1 MRVWWL
7 LPPCVGLNWGWVKQ
21 ERFSDLLFQQAILCL
36 SGSHSSPE
44 APDDGFG
51 RVHSH
56 LSPSPQPWSTPQSHS
71 TQQGRPH
78 PVLAELWAPALL
90 TLPAVDLCNTF
101 SGLHFPVDWK
111 QRHLIFSKKI
121 CLEVQL
127 PWITWW
133 RGRPD
138 LAVNNFPLSHTGAWL
153 AVESMLQMMVLD
165 VERGRKRESVCES
178 RGAQSWG
185 LCSVAATSFTSGV
198 LRLNEWWGQKGQNGG
213 WASGLFH
220 QLVYRTSLSLH
231 LPPCHRGACVRMSD
245 SCMRCGVAQRASFR
259 IGHIQVLVPDVLQFM
274 GP

>member
-7 LPPCVGLNWGWVKQ
+7 LPPCVGLSWGWVKQ
-21 ERFSDLLFQQAILCL
+21 EQFSDLLFQQAILCL

-51 RVHSH
+51 GVHSH

-133 RGRPD
+133 RERPD

-153 AVESMLQMMVLD
+153 AAESMLQMMVLD
-165 VERGRKRESVCES
+165 VERGRKRESVCVKAGVHSLGAFAQLLPLLSPLEFRIWMSGEGRRGRTGAGLLGSFISWFIGLLS
-178 RGAQSWG
+178 RYSSHPATEGPVWG
-185 LCSVAATSFTSGV
+185 WVARA
-198 LRLNEWWGQKGQNGG
+198 
-213 WASGLFH
+213 
-220 QLVYRTSLSLH
+220 
-231 LPPCHRGACVRMSD
+231 
-245 SCMRCGVAQRASFR
+245 CGVGWHKEQALELDTSKF
-259 IGHIQVLVPDVLQFM
+259 
-274 GP
+274 